1 MKAFFITS
9 YGGPEVMRY
18 GDLPDPSPAR
28 GEVFVAVKAASLNP
42 LDFKIR
48 RGDFRIITGYRFPKI
63 LGSDFAGIV
72 RDVGRGVS
80 GFRPGDSVYGSTL
93 LPLRKQGA
101 HAGFIPVASG
111 RVRPIPNGISFEEA
125 ASLPVAALTA
135 LNGLRLCGDL
145 ADRSVLI
152 NGATGGV
159 GHFALQIAKARG
171 ASVTA
176 VCSTRNT
183 DLARELAAD
192 AVIDYTSQDVTQA
205 RQVFDIVFD
214 AHAGLGFAKASQIL
228 TPKGAYANTLPTPG
242 VLAHLLWRKLI
253 GGRRIVAANMRARP
267 EDYAEIETMIRERK
281 VRPVIGAIFPLHEAF
296 QAFAALEGGRVRG
309 KIVLRME

>member
-1 MKAFFITS
+1 VNAFLIAS

-18 GDLPDPSPAR
+18 GDAPDPSPAR
-28 GEVFVAVKAASLNP
+28 GEVLVAVKAASLNP

-48 RGDFRIITGYRFPKI
+48 RGDFRIVTGYRFPKI
-63 LGSDFAGIV
+63 LGSDFAGLV
-72 RDVGRGVS
+72 REVGRGAS
-80 GFRPGDSVYGSTL
+80 GFKPGDAVYGSTL
-93 LPLRKQGA
+93 LHLRKQGA
-101 HAGFIPVASG
+101 HAGFIPVAAG
-111 RVRPIPNGISFEEA
+111 RVHAIPNGISFEEA

-145 ADRSVLI
+145 AGRSVLI

-176 VCSTRNT
+176 VCSIRNAE
-183 DLARELAAD
+183 LARELGAD
-192 AVIDYTSQDVTQA
+192 AVVDYTSQDVTQA

-214 AHAGLGFAKASQIL
+214 AHAGLGFPKAARIL
-228 TPKGAYANTLPTPG
+228 GPKGTYANTLPTPDLL
-242 VLAHLLWRKLI
+242 VRLLWRKLT

-267 EDYAEIETMIRERK
+267 EDYTELEALIRERK
-281 VRPVIGAIFPLHEAF
+281 VKPVVGAVFPLHEASR
-296 QAFAALEGGRVRG
+296 AFAALEGGGVRG
-309 KIVLRME
+309 KIVLRMD

>member
-9 YGGPEVMRY
+9 YGAPEVMRY

-28 GEVFVAVKAASLNP
+28 GEVLVAVKTASLNP

-93 LPLRKQGA
+93 LHLRKQGA

-183 DLARELAAD
+183 DLARELGAD

>member
-18 GDLPDPSPAR
+18 GDLPDPSTVR
-28 GEVFVAVKAASLNP
+28 GEVLVAVKAASLNP

-48 RGDFRIITGYRFPKI
+48 RGDFRIVTGSRFPKI

-72 RDVGRGVS
+72 KEVDRGVS
-80 GFRPGDSVYGSTL
+80 GFGPGDAVYGSTL
-93 LPLRKQGA
+93 LHLRKQGA
-101 HAGFIPVASG
+101 HAGFIPVAAG
-111 RVRPIPNGISFEEA
+111 RVHAIPNGISFEEA

-145 ADRSVLI
+145 AGRTVLI

-159 GHFALQIAKARG
+159 GHFALQIAKVQG
-171 ASVTA
+171 ALVTA

-183 DLARELAAD
+183 DLARKLGAD
-192 AVIDYTSQDVTQA
+192 TVIDYTSQDVIQA

-214 AHAGLGFAKASQIL
+214 AHGGLGFEKASRIL
-228 TPKGAYANTLPTPG
+228 TPKGAYATPLPTPN
-242 VLAHLLWRKLI
+242 VLVHLLWRKLI

-267 EDYAEIETMIRERK
+267 EDYAALEMLIRERK
-281 VRPVIGAIFPLHEAF
+281 VRPVIGAIFPLHEAS

-309 KIVLRME
+309 KIVLGME